1 MIPLHEG
8 LCQLVSSLFISHKVL
23 ISLHPSS
30 HSACKRTTVA
40 IVMVKIKT
48 SCLLCGI
55 SEASKATRNNPIA
68 SLILKSLNTS
78 IRDILNFTNCL
89 DNSPS
94 HPEIEER
101 RGKLSSPPINPEIC
115 GKIFLALTGER
126 LILCPLGLIR
136 DTCTTLRHKLPS

>member
-1 MIPLHEG
+1 
-8 LCQLVSSLFISHKVL
+8 
-23 ISLHPSS
+23 
-30 HSACKRTTVA
+30 
-40 IVMVKIKT
+40 MVKIKT

-115 GKIFLALTGER
+115 EFFFSINRRKTYLVSSWF
-126 LILCPLGLIR
+126 
-136 DTCTTLRHKLPS
+136 DKRHMYNFEA